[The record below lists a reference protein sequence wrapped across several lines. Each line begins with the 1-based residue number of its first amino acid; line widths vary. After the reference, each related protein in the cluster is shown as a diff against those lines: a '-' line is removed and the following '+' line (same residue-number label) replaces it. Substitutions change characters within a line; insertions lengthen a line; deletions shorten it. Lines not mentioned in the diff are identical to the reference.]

1 MSKKTPLRLRLP
13 TDAAPPVPNPAT
25 PVSLPADPN
34 AARWPWAVLA
44 LTLLFLVGVRLRLL
58 DVPLERDEGGFAY
71 IGKMMF
77 EGQNLYTDLYDSKL
91 PGLYALYGAFVHL
104 FGYSASGVH
113 FGLLLCNATA
123 TVLLFFLGKKLY
135 DAGVAAW
142 AVAVFALMSTSLNV
156 LGFAAHATQLL
167 LPFVLAALWL
177 LARELERPGLRPW
190 AVLLAGGLLSLAF
203 LVKQQAVFFMPLAAL
218 WLWFALRERGGDLR
232 LCAKSVLLLAAGAVL
247 PFAVVAAY
255 MAAAGRFGAFWFW
268 TYELPGNL
276 SAAYGTGEKLGLFV
290 GMTRVVMRS
299 GHWALWLLAALGL
312 VALWRSAW
320 GFSRKI
326 FATFYPLLTFGA
338 VLMGAAYY
346 PHYWVLMLPGVALL
360 AGLMARHLSHK
371 PLIVKVM
378 SGLLLLVMLWAFG
391 SNAAYYLSDDHTR
404 VLRRAYTANPFP
416 ECAAIGA
423 ELKKRSVSGDEM
435 LVFGA
440 EPELLVSSGL
450 PSVTGHIFPYHL
462 LDGQPYNTEFQHEL
476 LKSVYDREP
485 RFVAVFTGGTSWLFR
500 DVAAGNHWIDRLSA
514 PVFDNPKYRRI
525 CIVDIFNNKTVM
537 KWDGE
542 LVGFKPSSKAQIWVY
557 EHNGRR
563 TRR

>member
-1 MSKKTPLRLRLP
+1 MSKKTSARLRSAA
-13 TDAAPPVPNPAT
+13 DAPPVPMPPAVAA
-25 PVSLPADPN
+25 PVVSPN
-34 AARWPWAVLA
+34 TARWPWAVLGLA
-44 LTLLFLVGVRLRLL
+44 LLFLVGVRLRLL
-58 DVPLERDEGGFAY
+58 GVPLERDEGGFAY

-113 FGLLLCNATA
+113 FGLLLCNAAA
-123 TVLLFFLGKKLY
+123 TLLLFFLGKKLY

-142 AVAVFALMSTSLNV
+142 AAAVFALMSTSLNV

-177 LARELERPGLRPW
+177 LARELERHQLRPW
-190 AVLLAGGLLSLAF
+190 AVLLAGGLLSMAF
-203 LVKQQAVFFMPLAAL
+203 LIKQQAVFFMLFAAL
-218 WLWFALRERGGDLR
+218 WLWFALRERGDDWRESAKAVLR
-232 LCAKSVLLLAAGAVL
+232 LAAGSVL
-247 PFAVVAAY
+247 PFAAVAAY

-276 SAAYGTGEKLGLFV
+276 SAAYGTEEKFGLFV
-290 GMTRVVMRS
+290 GMTRVVLRA
-299 GHWALWLLAALGL
+299 GQWTLWLLAAVGL
-312 VALWRSAW
+312 VAVWRGAW

-360 AGLMARHLSHK
+360 AGLAARHLSPK
-371 PLIVKVM
+371 PLMVKVM
-378 SGLLLLVMLWAFG
+378 SGLLLLAVLWAFG

-423 ELKKRSVSGDEM
+423 ELKKRSAPGDEM

-462 LDGQPYNTEFQHEL
+462 LDGQPYNDEFQHQL
-476 LKSVYDREP
+476 LKTLYDREP
-485 RFVAVFTGGTSWLFR
+485 RFVAVFTGGTSWLFK

-525 CIVDIFNNKTVM
+525 CMVDIFDDKTVM
-537 KWDGE
+537 KWDRE
-542 LVGFKPSSKAQIWVY
+542 LLGFKPSSKAQIWVY